1 MEKSDTFLSS
11 EEETQMKR
19 IISFVLCLSMLLSML
34 PVNVFAAD
42 VDQTTAVTEPS
53 QAPETE
59 AATEAPEP
67 ETTAAGAESA
77 PETVAPDVT
86 DPATEEA
93 DFAQAET
100 EASETEEAVPEETFT
115 ATGFT
120 WVPELELPSDEELF
134 AVYAERQFYGSSVSL
149 LGTSAGETLDEPHKL
164 VYDLLAGYIREI
176 ASGER
181 ESTIIAVGQTLGDV
195 TVTTDSG
202 EQIVVPCTPE
212 TESDL
217 TGLDLDLQN
226 LLSVLLADFP
236 YELYWFDKTAGI
248 SVWPITSTS
257 GKSCYVFYF
266 TVSNDY
272 SLSGSEGTYD
282 VDTTITGA
290 TATAV
295 ENARAIVASYAAS
308 SDYEKLTAYRDEI
321 CALTSYNSSA
331 ASSSYDGGYG
341 DPWQLIW
348 VFDQNTG
355 TNVVCEGYS
364 KAFQY
369 LCDLSE
375 FDNDITCYS
384 VVGTI
389 NGGAHMWNI
398 LRANGSSYMVDV
410 TNSDSGTIGS
420 GGGLFLVGGTPSSSG
435 VYSFAGASFIY
446 DSETTSLW
454 GTGEGSILTLSTT
467 DLDPDSLTVT
477 PDPEPSTPETEPD
490 DGEESS
496 AMTGEELVAAMESA
510 SGEYVLETAVVI
522 DTEITL
528 PSSVFLNV
536 YSPGSITVKNGGSLT
551 IPGSMGVSGGGVLT
565 VEAGGTV
572 TVDGNFAM
580 GGGGSATIDG
590 TLINNNYVNIGWGT
604 LVVNGTYTAGEN
616 AHSTVDFYGSIS
628 GDGIDKA
635 LFDISATVYDEASL
649 ISALAPMEGY
659 ASQSVYVVNY
669 DMDSDGTADPV
680 VLTQNVTVP
689 AGIDLQ
695 VGYYTGNT
703 ALLRISNGASLT
715 VDGTMSLIS
724 DGTVLLDYGATLV
737 NNNYIY
743 NNGTITSC
751 GTITGNGTFDG
762 NAIEESM
769 SLDTLLALL
778 ETLDEVAV
786 TVPMTLTEDLTIP
799 AGKTVSFEDSAD
811 VTVSGGAVLTV
822 EGNLNCYGTALT
834 VQSGSSLIL
843 RGNGYLFGGSAL
855 TIEDGASFSVEDN
868 AEIYASIGTV
878 LTGITKADVVNS
890 NMILDPA
897 DDLQTFAEIY
907 GAGYKKFYL
916 SISTDTDYTVST
928 DMTLD
933 SNIALDHFG
942 LTVTI
947 TNGATLTINGN
958 WAVGMDATAYGGG
971 QVPGYIVVEDGNLVI
986 NGNLD
991 LLYGST
997 LTVDET
1003 YGTVT
1008 GSGTLNGSEPI
1019 DKSAALLEEFLA
1031 DLNDGGDATVNGTIT
1046 LTESLTVGLA
1056 EGALYIPSGS
1066 SLTVPE
1072 GVTLTLDCPVYI
1084 GGELMLDAGST
1095 LNVAEN
1101 AEVNV
1106 LGGGTLFN
1114 CGAMTVSESAS
1125 LFVYGSLSGD
1135 GSFENNGL
1143 LYLGELD
1150 GYTGYTDYYVGTY
1163 THGQTAC
1170 LTVELVD
1177 GYPLFCE
1184 LIPTTEQD
1192 LIHVGCDYVMH
1203 ALDYAADYASVL
1215 IYFTGELEEDSL
1227 GYVLMPLDDSD
1238 LLTIPENVTLNLCTT
1253 VYIPDITVDNQGT
1266 LNVGA
1271 AELPGQLIL
1280 CGVLNNLPGSSL
1292 TVWEGSTMTVD
1303 ASGTMNNEGSVTV
1316 FGTLAINGPWEG
1328 NQPEA
1333 AGNGSIDMGEMPDQ
1347 QEIFENMIS
1356 GVDEATLTYDL
1367 ELVRNLYVG
1376 CTLII
1381 DDGVTLTVP
1390 EGVTML
1396 NEGRIILIGD
1406 AALVVN
1412 GKLLG
1417 NLPYL
1422 TDSSSR
1428 FDYADG
1434 SLSFTQDTLEAQL
1447 AQSVETGMPVYV
1459 SVPLTLTK
1467 DLVVPAGAVLMLSGG
1482 TITIPSERSLI
1493 NNGIIQMSVS
1503 GGITAQGTGTLE
1515 NNSIITVMN
1524 RGKLDMTHGSYVHGD
1539 DAQLVLCYFNEGP
1552 GTGTSATLIGNIY
1565 EYVTFQV
1572 EGWDEDQLRSVMSL
1586 AENMMPIQALQI
1598 NVCGELTLA
1607 QDLVLPEYA
1616 TLYIGDLGYGPATLT
1631 VPKNKTLTNNGCI
1644 RIGSDGTL
1652 IVQSKGKLVGNLP
1665 ICSSDTAVYDNQNTQ
1680 YLEGQLSAST
1690 TLTGPTVVTGT
1701 LEIPAGTALT
1711 ISGEGAYLLLT
1722 ADAQLINHGTITVEK
1737 AGILDVTSGSYV
1749 GSPRTVS
1756 LKSIC
1761 DVSGNITHGT
1771 VCGISA
1777 GDLKFVAETYS
1788 DDQVIR
1794 DTIGYVNSLVES
1806 GEIPDPEMGGFFAI
1820 RFVGETELSADLEL
1834 PYYCDPII
1842 PVGGSLTVPAGMTL
1856 TDHSGMGVY
1865 GTLIAE
1871 GQVIATGWPIMVASE
1886 ENLVNPQN
1894 CTNFYYDD
1902 LALEAITVTA
1912 DRDTAAVGQTIAL
1925 TLEGWTPEH
1934 AKYFGYYEVS
1944 FDTEDFDGCDWTDE
1958 GDLLVYS
1965 DTPGDLTVTIT
1976 ATDEYGEI
1984 LTNSAGEA
1992 ISVSVTLHFVEK
2004 QFYLYITEAPDFYE
2018 NADYGIC
2025 GLYPGGSLTYFANTT
2040 GAWGEVDSSICWPD
2054 YSAYSDYITA
2064 TVENGMLT
2072 ITAKENLPGMM
2083 VIDIRPMTDDPS
2095 VAEYSEPL
2103 YLRPSAES
2111 VDITLNGETVTG
2123 QTVLFDLNRNPDS
2136 NSVTLSPIA
2145 DPAEAY
2151 AAHLTSGKQALV
2163 SWSSSNTKVATVE
2176 EDGTVTFTG
2185 TTGTAKIT
2193 MTTAFGSQKT
2203 AVMTFNVVALPQ
2215 EICSS
2220 ERNVTTLIG
2229 GSSTAYTVT
2238 DETGAALKSSAV
2250 KWFLCDKDGQPIT
2263 SHPYAAVTAA
2273 GKLTT
2278 KAVADETKVY
2288 LMAQVIGD
2296 NASARLSEPVL
2307 VTLFP
2312 AISSVQILDAILE
2325 PANGKTLLYDVG
2337 SLGLEY
2343 PLSWTAAPYLESVK
2357 SVSWKS
2363 SKPAV
2368 AQIDETGLITVA
2380 DYDASGTVKFTL
2392 TVVALNNKKSTATV
2406 TMKFGTFTQDLLLS
2420 AKLPDGTETD
2430 DLTDLMIYSGES
2442 ITFRAENDPAG
2453 VTTTGVKWALDCKTY
2468 ATISAKGVL
2477 KAKTVSNPVVVSV
2490 LVTSKDGAC
2499 GYEIPVIILP
2509 KPNAVVIWNED
2520 EVFITKTTQTM
2531 EAGESTWLY
2540 ASEDVTWSSSKPGI
2554 AAVDPD
2560 TGYLEAF
2567 AKGST
2572 TITATTADGRKA
2584 TFTLKVSLPFASMT
2598 ITTKKGEPF
2607 AVASGKSLNLV
2618 GTVEYLNG
2626 TTSTKV
2632 TWKVSDTSLA
2642 TISSAGKLTAA
2653 KGLTRAA
2660 AVTVTAT
2667 AKDSTWSTSR
2677 VIQVLPLTTAVE
2689 VFGPFGGKY
2698 PVDISN
2704 TTQKWDLNDGTGFS
2718 LSARTFPEGA
2728 MENVTWKSS
2737 SAKIATV
2744 DKDGNVTCL
2753 KAGTVTI
2760 TATAADGSGKKAS
2773 FKLTVHKTM
2782 TEGSLQLPESA
2793 FIAGG
2798 KSLTMTKLDGY
2809 AIDAAATNKTLS
2821 WTVAYP
2827 NGAAVPKTVATLS
2840 SKGVLKTKAV
2850 TAPVVLKITASAT
2863 DGSGECAECIVTIY
2877 PATKGVTLYNVDMDV
2892 VTKKTVTVPVNLGYT
2907 VLPDTTNV
2915 KGFGYTDDMTA
2926 DEYLANGAAWT
2937 VTLSKQIATVEFDG
2951 QAMTVYADGATAGQS
2966 VKITLKA
2973 NDGSGKS
2980 AYFTVKFT
2988 DAAPE

>member
-1 MEKSDTFLSS
+1 
-11 EEETQMKR
+11 MKR

-42 VDQTTAVTEPS
+42 VDQTPAATEPS
-53 QAPETE
+53 QVPETE
-59 AATEAPEP
+59 AATEAAIPGTTAAAAVP
-67 ETTAAGAESA
+67 ETTAPGV
-77 PETVAPDVT
+77 TVPV
-86 DPATEEA
+86 TEEA

-100 EASETEEAVPEETFT
+100 EASETEETVPEETFT
-115 ATGFT
+115 ADGFT

-134 AVYAERQFYGSSVSL
+134 AVYAERQLYGSSVSL
-149 LGTSAGETLDEPHKL
+149 FGTAAGETLDEPHKL
-164 VYDLLAGYIREI
+164 VYDVLAKFICQI
-176 ASGER
+176 AAGQR
-181 ESTIIAVGQTLGDV
+181 ESTIVAVGHSLGNV
-195 TVTTDSG
+195 TVTTEDG

-212 TESDL
+212 TETDL
-217 TGLDLDLQN
+217 SALSLDLQN

-236 YELYWFDKTAGI
+236 YELYWFDKTAGV
-248 SVWPITSTS
+248 SVWPISSST

-266 TVSNDY
+266 TVSADY
-272 SLSGSEGTYD
+272 RLSGSEGTYEA
-282 VDTTITGA
+282 DTTVTGA
-290 TATAV
+290 TATAKA
-295 ENARAIVASYAAS
+295 NAQAIVDRYAAS
-308 SDYEKLTAYRDEI
+308 SDYEKLVAYRDEI
-321 CALTSYNSSA
+321 CALTSYNDNA
-331 ASSSYDGGYG
+331 ASSSYTGGYG

-348 VFDQNTG
+348 VFDQSTS

-369 LCDLSE
+369 LCDLSD

-398 LRANGSSYMVDV
+398 LRVNGSSYLVDV
-410 TNSDSGTIGS
+410 TNSDSGTIGA

-435 VYSFAGASFIY
+435 SYSFAGASFVY

-454 GTGEGSILTLSTT
+454 GTGANSILTLSTT

-477 PDPEPSTPETEPD
+477 PDPEPSTPETEPSTPETEPD

-510 SGEYVLETAVVI
+510 AGEYLLETAVVI
-522 DTEITL
+522 DTAITL

-565 VEAGGTV
+565 VEAGGSM
-572 TVDGNFAM
+572 TVDGTFAM

-590 TLINNNYVNIGWGT
+590 TLVNNGRVDIGWGT
-604 LVVNGTYTAGEN
+604 LVVNGTYTAAET
-616 AHSTVDFYGSIS
+616 AYSSVESYGTLS
-628 GDGIDKA
+628 GDGIDRSLFHLIIVAHDESSLLDA
-635 LFDISATVYDEASL
+635 LIPV
-649 ISALAPMEGY
+649 EGY
-659 ASQSVYVVNY
+659 ASQRIFVVNY
-669 DMDSDGTADPV
+669 DLDDDGAADPV
-680 VLTQNVTVP
+680 VLTQDATIP
-689 AGIDLQ
+689 EGFGLQ
-695 VGYYTGNT
+695 VGYYTGQS
-703 ALLRISNGASLT
+703 ALLRIADGATLT
-715 VDGTMSLIS
+715 VDGTLHLIS
-724 DGTVLLDYGATLV
+724 DGTLSLDYGATLV
-737 NNNYIY
+737 NNNYIH
-743 NNGTITSC
+743 NNGTVTSL
-751 GTITGNGTFDG
+751 GTVTGDGIFDG
-762 NAIEESM
+762 NAIEASM
-769 SLDTLLALL
+769 TLDTLLALL
-778 ETLDEVAV
+778 ESQDEVTV
-786 TVPMTLTEDLTIP
+786 TVPMTLTENLTVP
-799 AGKTVSFEDSAD
+799 AGKTLSFEDPAD
-811 VTVSGGAVLTV
+811 VTVSGGAALTV
-822 EGNLNCYGTALT
+822 EGNLNFYGTALT
-834 VQSGSSLIL
+834 IQSGSSLIL
-843 RGNGYLFGGSAL
+843 RGSGYLFAGSAL
-855 TIEDGASFSVEDN
+855 TIEDGASFSVEDD

-878 LTGITKADVVNS
+878 LTGITTADVVNS
-890 NMILDPA
+890 NMIMDPA
-897 DDLQTFAEIY
+897 DDLQTFAETY

-916 SISTDTDYTVST
+916 SIATDTDYTVST

-933 SNIALDHFG
+933 SNIWLDHFG
-942 LTVTI
+942 RTVTI
-947 TNGATLTINGN
+947 TGGATLTINGN
-958 WAVGMDATAYGGG
+958 WAVGMDATPYGGG

-997 LTVDET
+997 LTVDEN
-1003 YGTVT
+1003 YGFVT

-1019 DKSAALLEEFLA
+1019 DPSAAQLEEFLA
-1031 DLNDGGDATVNGTIT
+1031 DLNDGGDATVNGTVT
-1046 LTESLTVGLA
+1046 LTESLTISLT

-1072 GVTLTLDCPVYI
+1072 GVELTLECPVYI
-1084 GGELMLDAGST
+1084 GGELMLDAGSSLT
-1095 LNVAEN
+1095 VTEC

-1106 LGGGTLFN
+1106 WGGGTLFN
-1114 CGAMTVSESAS
+1114 CGAMTVSAGAAVY
-1125 LFVYGSLSGD
+1125 VYGSVSGD
-1135 GSFENNGL
+1135 GEYTNEGL

-1150 GYTGYTDYYVGTY
+1150 GYTGYTDYYEGTY
-1163 THGQTAC
+1163 THGQNAC

-1192 LIHVGCDYVMH
+1192 LIYVGRDYVMH
-1203 ALDYAADYASVL
+1203 TLEYAPEYARAD
-1215 IYFTGELEEDSL
+1215 IYFVGELEEGSY
-1227 GYVLMPLDDSD
+1227 GYVLMPLDGSD
-1238 LLTIPENVTLNLCTT
+1238 VLTIPENVALNLCTT
-1253 VYIPDITVDNQGT
+1253 VYIPDITVENYGS
-1266 LNVGA
+1266 LNAGA
-1271 AELPGQLIL
+1271 PGIPGELIL
-1280 CGVLNNLPGSSL
+1280 CGVLNNQPGSSL
-1292 TVWEGSTMTVD
+1292 TVWEDSAMTVD
-1303 ASGTMNNEGSVTV
+1303 VSGTMNNEGGVTV
-1316 FGTLAINGPWEG
+1316 FGTLAINGSWEG

-1333 AGNGSIDMGEMPDQ
+1333 VGNGSIDMGEMPDQ

-1356 GVDEATLTYDL
+1356 GAEEATLTYDL

-1381 DDGVTLTVP
+1381 DEGVTLTVP
-1390 EGVTML
+1390 EGITML
-1396 NEGRIILIGD
+1396 NEGRIVLLGD

-1447 AQSVETGMPVYV
+1447 AQSLETGLPVYV
-1459 SVPLTLTK
+1459 SVPLTLSK
-1467 DLVVPAGAVLMLSGG
+1467 DLEIPAGAVLMLTGG
-1482 TITIPSERSLI
+1482 MLTIPTERSLI

-1515 NNSIITVMN
+1515 NNSIISVMN
-1524 RGKLDMTHGSYVHGD
+1524 RGKLDMTQGTYVHGEY
-1539 DAQLVLCYFNEGP
+1539 AQLLLCYFNEGP

-1565 EYVTFQV
+1565 EHVTFLV
-1572 EGWDEDQLRSVMSL
+1572 EGWDETQLRSVMSL
-1586 AENMMPIQALQI
+1586 AENMMPIAALQI
-1598 NVCGELTLA
+1598 NVCGELTLT

-1616 TLYIGDLGYGPATLT
+1616 ALYVGGLGYDSAVLT
-1631 VPKNKTLTNNGCI
+1631 VPANKTLTNNGTL
-1644 RIGSDGTL
+1644 RIGSYGTL
-1652 IVQSKGKLVGNLP
+1652 LVQTKGKLVGKLP
-1665 ICSSDTAVYDNQNTQ
+1665 ICSGENAVYDNRNTQ
-1680 YLEGQLSAST
+1680 YLDGQLTASK
-1690 TLTGPTVVTGT
+1690 TLTGPTVVEGT
-1701 LEIPAGTALT
+1701 LEIPAGTILT
-1711 ISGEGAYLLLT
+1711 ISGKGAYLLL
-1722 ADAQLINHGTITVEK
+1722 AEGAQLINHGAITVEK
-1737 AGILDVTSGSYV
+1737 DAVLDVSNGSYV

-1761 DVSGNITHGT
+1761 DASGNITHGT

-1777 GDLKFVAETYS
+1777 GDLKYVAETFAG
-1788 DDQVIR
+1788 DQVIR
-1794 DTIGYVNSLVES
+1794 DTIGYVSSLVES
-1806 GEIPDPEMGGFFAI
+1806 GEIADPWEFNFFTI
-1820 RFVGETELSADLEL
+1820 RFAGNTTLSADLEL
-1834 PYYCDPII
+1834 PFYANSVI
-1842 PVGGSLTVPAGMTL
+1842 PANASLTVPAGMTL

-1871 GQVIATGWPIMVASE
+1871 GQVVADTFPIMVISE

-1894 CTNFYYDD
+1894 CTNFYYED

-1912 DRDTAAVGQTIAL
+1912 DRDTAAVGEAISL
-1925 TLEGWTPEH
+1925 TLDSWTPEH

-1944 FDTEDFDGCDWTDE
+1944 FDRENFDGFGWNDE
-1958 GDLLVYS
+1958 GELLVYT
-1965 DTPGDLTVTIT
+1965 DIPGDLTVTIT
-1976 ATDEYGEI
+1976 ATDGYDQI
-1984 LTNSAGEA
+1984 LTNSAGEP
-1992 ISVSVTLHFVEK
+1992 ISVSITLHFLEK
-2004 QFYLYITEAPDFYE
+2004 QFYLYITETPDFYE
-2018 NADYGIC
+2018 DVAHGIC
-2025 GLYPGGSLTYFANTT
+2025 GLYPGSSLTYFANTT
-2040 GAWGEVDSSICWPD
+2040 GVWGEVDRSIRWPD
-2054 YSAYSDYITA
+2054 YSAYSDYLTA

-2072 ITAKENLPGMM
+2072 ITAREDLPGMM
-2083 VIDIRPMTDDPS
+2083 VIDIRPMTDDPA
-2095 VAEYSEPL
+2095 VADYSEPL
-2103 YLRPSAES
+2103 YLRPRADS
-2111 VDITLNGETVTG
+2111 VEILMDG
-2123 QTVLFDLNRNPDS
+2123 QTVSGKTLLMDLNRNPDS
-2136 NSVTLSPIA
+2136 NSVTLSPAA
-2145 DPAEAY
+2145 DPADAY
-2151 AAHLTSGKQALV
+2151 AAHLASDKLDLV

-2185 TTGTAKIT
+2185 ATGTVKIT

-2203 AVMTFNVVALPQ
+2203 AVTTFNVVALPQ
-2215 EICSS
+2215 QIRSS
-2220 ERNVTTLIG
+2220 ESNVTTLIG
-2229 GSSTAYTVT
+2229 GSSATYTVT
-2238 DETGAALKSSAV
+2238 DETDTVLKSSAV
-2250 KWFLCDKDGQPIT
+2250 RWFLCDKDGQPIT
-2263 SHPYAAVTAA
+2263 SHPYAALTAA

-2296 NASARLSEPVL
+2296 EASATLSEPVL

-2312 AISSVQILDAILE
+2312 AVSSVQILDAILE

-2363 SKPAV
+2363 SKPAI
-2368 AQIDETGLITVA
+2368 AAIDETGLITVA

-2420 AKLPDGTETD
+2420 ATLPDGTECNGIEEIA
-2430 DLTDLMIYSGES
+2430 DLMIYSGES
-2442 ITFRAENDPAG
+2442 ITFRAETDPED
-2453 VTTTGVKWALDCKTY
+2453 VTTKGITWALDSKTY
-2468 ATISAKGVL
+2468 ATISKGVL
-2477 KAKTVSNPVVVSV
+2477 KAKTVSNPVVVYV
-2490 LVTSKDGAC
+2490 RVTSKDGAC
-2499 GYEIPVIILP
+2499 GYEIPVVILP
-2509 KPNAVVIWNED
+2509 KPNAVIIWNED

-2531 EAGESTWLY
+2531 EAGTDTWLY

-2567 AKGST
+2567 TKGST
-2572 TITATTADGRKA
+2572 TITAVTADGRKA
-2584 TFTLKVSLPFASMT
+2584 TFTLKVSQPFASMT

-2618 GTVEYLNG
+2618 GTVEYLDG

-2632 TWKVSDTSLA
+2632 TWTVSDTSLA

-2677 VIQVLPLTTAVE
+2677 VVQVLPLTTAVE

-2704 TTQKWDLNDGTGFS
+2704 TTQKWDLNEGDGFS
-2718 LSARTFPEGA
+2718 LSARTFPDGA

-2744 DKDGNVTCL
+2744 DKDGKVTCL

-2793 FIAGG
+2793 FIGGG
-2798 KSLTMTKLDGY
+2798 KSLTLTKLEGY
-2809 AIDAAATNKTLS
+2809 AIDTAATNKTLT
-2821 WTVAYP
+2821 WTMTDGRG
-2827 NGAAVPKTVATLS
+2827 NAVPKTVATLTN
-2840 SKGVLKTKAV
+2840 KGVLKTKAV
-2850 TAPVVLKITASAT
+2850 KAPVELRITAAAT
-2863 DGSGECAECIVTIY
+2863 DGSGEQATCTVTIY
-2877 PATKGVTLYNVDMDV
+2877 PVIKGVTLYNEDLDV

-2907 VLPDTTNV
+2907 VLPDATNV
-2915 KGFGYTDDMTA
+2915 KGFGDTDDLTA
-2926 DEYLANGAAWT
+2926 DEFLADGAAWT

-2951 QAMTVYADGATAGQS
+2951 QALTVYAIGKPVGQS
-2966 VKITLKA
+2966 VKVTLKA

-2980 AYFTVKFT
+2980 AYFTVKFAE
-2988 DAAPE
+2988 AAPE